1 VLDHILANL
10 VSPIADGGP
19 EALSPL
25 EIIIDSIAD
34 IHRLDPSQ
42 AEPLSSN
49 DYAQIMGTVR
59 DFLTDKNRGLEQLY
73 DIINNRQRK

>member
-1 VLDHILANL
+1 MDYVLANL
-10 VSPIADGGP
+10 VNPIDDGGS

-25 EIIIDSIAD
+25 EVIIDSIAD
-34 IHRLDPSQ
+34 IHRLDPSVQ
-42 AEPLSSN
+42 EPLSPE
-49 DYAQIMGTVR
+49 DYAQILGTVR